1 MERKKK
7 SDLHKG
13 HRQRLKKRYLNNGI
27 SSFQE
32 HELLELILFFA
43 VPRKDTNEIAHELL
57 NEFGSLPNVLNANP
71 QYLKSFKNMTANA
84 SFLLK
89 LIKDIS
95 YKYYV
100 NDEFFKEIIDS
111 EEKLCEFL
119 KKQYATL
126 DKETVF
132 LFLVENQNRITD
144 CIKLH
149 EGTESVSEVKIG
161 DIVKIANT
169 RNISQ
174 VIISHNHPD
183 NSPISTNDIVATKK
197 IAFHLKS
204 VDIDLCESY
213 VFTNNKTIGILKMI
227 NG

>member
-1 MERKKK
+1 M
-7 SDLHKG
+7 
-13 HRQRLKKRYLNNGI
+13 
-27 SSFQE
+27 
-32 HELLELILFFA
+32 
-43 VPRKDTNEIAHELL
+43 PRKDTNEIAHELL

>member
-1 MERKKK
+1 MEKQKK
-7 SDLHKG
+7 SSLHTG
-13 HRQRLKKRYLNNGI
+13 HRQRLRKRYLENGI

-32 HELLELILFFA
+32 HELLELLLFFA
-43 VPRKDTNEIAHELL
+43 IPRKDTNELAHELL
-57 NEFGSLPNVLNANP
+57 NEFGSLHNVFNTNP
-71 QYLKSFKNMTANA
+71 EYLKSFKNMTSNA
-84 SFLLK
+84 AFLLR
-89 LIKDIS
+89 LFKDIS

-100 NDEFFKEIIDS
+100 NNDSAKYEIDS
-111 EEKLCEFL
+111 EEKLCEYMQ
-119 KKQYATL
+119 KQYATL

-132 LFLVENQNRITD
+132 LFLVENNNHITD

-161 DIVKIANT
+161 DIVKIANA

-174 VIISHNHPD
+174 IIISHNHPD
-183 NSPISTNDIVATKK
+183 NSPISTNDIVSTKK

-204 VDIDLCESY
+204 VDITLCESY
-213 VFTNNKTIGILKMI
+213 VFTKNKAIGILKMI

>member
-13 HRQRLKKRYLNNGI
+13 HRQRLKQRYLKNGI
-27 SSFQE
+27 SSFEE
-32 HELLELILFFA
+32 HEILELLLFFA
-43 VPRKDTNEIAHELL
+43 IPRKDTNALAHELL

-71 QYLKSFKNMTANA
+71 QYLKLFKNMTANA

-89 LIKDIS
+89 LVKDIS

-100 NDEFFKEIIDS
+100 NNELFKEIIDS

-119 KKQYATL
+119 KNQYATL

-132 LFLVENQNRITD
+132 LFLVESPNRITD

-161 DIVKIANT
+161 EIVKIANT

-183 NSPISTNDIVATKK
+183 SSPISTNDIVATKK

-213 VFTNNKTIGILKMI
+213 VFTNNKAIGILKMI